1 MIHFNFKLISRVFG
15 ILLLIESFFILISGV
30 VAVIYRE
37 SALWSFLI
45 STVVTAGI
53 GALMVYNGRTF
64 ANQIGKREG
73 FLIVSFSWV
82 LFSLFGML
90 PFLISGSIETVTD
103 AFFETMSGF
112 TTTGASILTNI
123 DSLPKSILFWRSI
136 IQWLGGMGIIV
147 FTLAVMPIF
156 SSGGIQL
163 FNAEVPGLT
172 HDKIRPRIQHTAKRL
187 WTLYLAITLICAG
200 FLWLG
205 PMSAFD
211 AICHAFTTLAT
222 GGYSTKQAS
231 IAYWN
236 SAYLEYVIIFFML
249 IAGTNFTLV
258 YFLMTGKGDRFGKDE
273 EFRWYLIIIAIFT
286 IMFSIALW
294 FTNQALTPE
303 STIRSS
309 LFHVVSILT
318 TTGFAGINPDYVNW
332 GPIFWVLTLIIMA
345 LGACAGSTSILQH
358 QHF

>member
-112 TTTGASILTNI
+112 TTTGATILTNI

-156 SSGGIQL
+156 RPGGIQL
-163 FNAEVPGLT
+163 FHSEVPGLT
-172 HDKIRPRIQHTAKRL
+172 QAKIRPRIQHTAIRL
-187 WTLYLAITLICAG
+187 WTTYLAITLICAG
-200 FLWLG
+200 FLRLS
-205 PMSAFD
+205 PLSASYLS
-211 AICHAFTTLAT
+211 CPAFTTL
-222 GGYSTKQAS
+222 
-231 IAYWN
+231 
-236 SAYLEYVIIFFML
+236 
-249 IAGTNFTLV
+249 
-258 YFLMTGKGDRFGKDE
+258 
-273 EFRWYLIIIAIFT
+273 
-286 IMFSIALW
+286 
-294 FTNQALTPE
+294 LT
-303 STIRSS
+303 
-309 LFHVVSILT
+309 VV
-318 TTGFAGINPDYVNW
+318 
-332 GPIFWVLTLIIMA
+332 
-345 LGACAGSTSILQH
+345 
-358 QHF
+358 